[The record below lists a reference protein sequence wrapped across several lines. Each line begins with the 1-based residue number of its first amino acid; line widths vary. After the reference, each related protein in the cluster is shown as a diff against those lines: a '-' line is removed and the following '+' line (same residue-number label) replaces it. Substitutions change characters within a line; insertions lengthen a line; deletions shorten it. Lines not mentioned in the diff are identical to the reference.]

1 MREKYTHALL
11 LGFDVCFSTQLRLS
25 LPSIFQCCI
34 FCSECCYLLCVGLHV
49 QFFFVFFVFFV
60 FFGGGGGGGGGK
72 LHVLYVSYNECVPAV
87 LLKV

>member
-11 LGFDVCFSTQLRLS
+11 LGFDVRFSTQLRLS

-49 QFFFVFFVFFV
+49 QFLLLLLFWGRV
-60 FFGGGGGGGGGK
+60 GGVGVGGK
-72 LHVLYVSYNECVPAV
+72 LHVLYVGYNECVPAV